1 MLPLRIL
8 HVTPY
13 FEGAWAYG
21 GIPRLATAQAKALA
35 RLGHHVTVCTTDA
48 GDARARWPGP
58 ADRAAFDTRV
68 FPNRSNRAAYRYQL
82 FMPVGLGPYLAQH
95 AARFDVAHLHAC
107 HHLLGVVAARRLT
120 RAHVPYVL
128 QPNGTAPRLERRRLA
143 KLLFDTTVGRRVLPG
158 AARVIAVSDAERR
171 QLEEVG
177 VPAVRVVLVPNP
189 LDLDEFADLP
199 SPGAFRARHGLGDAP
214 VVLYLGQL
222 TPRKRLDV
230 LVAAC
235 AALGR
240 PDARLVIAGN
250 DMGAGAAAR
259 ARAQALGIGAC
270 TLFTGLLAGPDRL
283 AALVDAS
290 VVVYPSQHE
299 VFGLVPLEALLCGT
313 PVVVADDSGCG
324 EIVTRVGGGLVVPQG
339 DVAALARAIAA
350 ILDHRDDWRE
360 PVIEAGRRIRDGYG
374 ADAVAAT
381 LDALYR
387 TVVAASGPAA
397 S

>member
-21 GIPRLATAQAKALA
+21 GIPRLASAQARALA
-35 RLGHHVTVCTTDA
+35 RLGHQVTVCTTDA
-48 GDARARWPGP
+48 GDETARWPGP
-58 ADRAAFDTRV
+58 AAPGAVDTHV

-82 FMPVGLGPYLAQH
+82 FTPVGLGAYLAEH

-107 HHLLGVVAARRLT
+107 HHLLGTAAARHLLPAR
-120 RAHVPYVL
+120 VPYVL
-128 QPNGTAPRLERRRLA
+128 QPNGTAPRIERRRLA
-143 KLLFDTTVGRRVLPG
+143 KLLFDATVGRRVLPA
-158 AARVIAVSDAERR
+158 AARVIAVSEAERR
-171 QLEEVG
+171 QLESIG
-177 VPAVRVVLVPNP
+177 VAPARIALIPNP
-189 LDLDEFADLP
+189 LDLDEFATLSP
-199 SPGAFRARHGLGDAP
+199 PGAFRARHGLGGAP
-214 VVLYLGQL
+214 IVLYLGKL

-240 PDARLVIAGN
+240 PDTRLVIAGN
-250 DMGAGAAAR
+250 DMGAGEAAR
-259 ARAQALGIGAC
+259 TQAGRAGIGAC
-270 TLFTGLLAGPDRL
+270 TLFTGLLAGADRL
-283 AALVDAS
+283 AALVDAT

-339 DVAALARAIAA
+339 DAAALARAIAGV
-350 ILDHRDDWRE
+350 IDRPDDWRA
-360 PVIEAGRRIRDGYG
+360 PVDEAGRRIREWYG
-374 ADAVAAT
+374 ADAVARA

-387 TVVAASGPAA
+387 EVVTAGPDKP
-397 S
+397 